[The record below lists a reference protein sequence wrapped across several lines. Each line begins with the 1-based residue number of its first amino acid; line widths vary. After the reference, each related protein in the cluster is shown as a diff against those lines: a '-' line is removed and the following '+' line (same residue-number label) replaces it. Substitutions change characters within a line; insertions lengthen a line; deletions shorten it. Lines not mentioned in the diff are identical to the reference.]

1 MPLPPSPPSRPG
13 PAAAPDPSG
22 ARGTT
27 AIAPGALIDGKY
39 RVERVLGMGGMGLVV
54 AAVHVALDR
63 RVALKFL
70 RASPGDTG
78 DVASI
83 ERMLREA
90 RAVAGLRSEHVARVI
105 DVVSRAAHPSHDA
118 STPPYIVME
127 YLQGEDLAARL
138 RASGRLSVGEAA
150 AFVLQAC
157 EAIAEAHAGGIV
169 HRDLKPANLFLTTR
183 VDGHPLVKVLDFGIS
198 KLTGP
203 ASPAALSLTRT
214 ADLIGTPLY
223 MAPEQLRHAR
233 SVDPRTDQ
241 WSLGVILFELLTGV
255 LPFPA
260 TSLMDLCARVLESDP
275 PPVQSVRADVPAPL
289 AEAIARCL
297 QRDPGARFASVAD
310 LAEALE
316 PFAVGA
322 ERGAA
327 ARIRAIAHGRA
338 ATVLQASG
346 APASTPAALHA
357 AIATDRTDAAWG
369 QTAAPSA
376 ARRFTRSTRLAL
388 QAGIALALLV
398 AVALIVLARLRAA
411 DPSRTSRVVTV
422 VSASVARDGAAL
434 PGEEARLP
442 PPPPLPVVPPVTAS
456 APAASVSVSVSPW
469 RVPAPVPAPRRS
481 SPPRAQPGPP
491 DAGVEDDFPT
501 RN

>member
-1 MPLPPSPPSRPG
+1 M
-13 PAAAPDPSG
+13 
-22 ARGTT
+22 
-27 AIAPGALIDGKY
+27 IAPGTLIDGKY

-70 RASPGDTG
+70 RASAGDTG
-78 DVASI
+78 DAASI

-90 RAVAGLRSEHVARVI
+90 RAVARLRSEHVARVI
-105 DVVSRAAHPSHDA
+105 DVVSRAAHPSRA
-118 STPPYIVME
+118 ATTPPYIVME

-138 RASGRLSVGEAA
+138 RASGRLSVGDAS

-183 VDGHPLVKVLDFGIS
+183 VDGQPLVKVLDFGIS

-203 ASPAALSLTRT
+203 ASAPALSLTRT

-275 PPVQSVRADVPAPL
+275 PPVRSVRADVPAPL

-297 QRDPGARFASVAD
+297 RRDPAERFASVAD
-310 LAEALE
+310 LAAALE
-316 PFAVGA
+316 PFAAGA

-338 ATVLQASG
+338 ATVLDASG
-346 APASTPAALHA
+346 APASVPAATPLGAPAALLA
-357 AIATDRTDAAWG
+357 AIASDRTDAAWG
-369 QTAAPSA
+369 QTAAPTASRRLKRSA
-376 ARRFTRSTRLAL
+376 RMAL
-388 QAGIALALLV
+388 QAGVALTLLV
-398 AVALIVLARLRAA
+398 AAVLIVLARLRGA
-411 DPSRTSRVVTV
+411 DPSRTSPVVMV
-422 VSASVARDGAAL
+422 VSASVARDGEAL
-434 PGEEARLP
+434 PAEARLAP
-442 PPPPLPVVPPVTAS
+442 APPVTATPLTPAS
-456 APAASVSVSVSPW
+456 QPAALASP
-469 RVPAPVPAPRRS
+469 PHFPAPR
-481 SPPRAQPGPP
+481 SPPRRPSPARPPPGVP

>member
-1 MPLPPSPPSRPG
+1 MALPPPPSSRPG
-13 PAAAPDPSG
+13 PPAGRDPPGAP
-22 ARGTT
+22 

-70 RASPGDTG
+70 RASAGDTG

-90 RAVAGLRSEHVARVI
+90 RAVARLRSEHVARVI
-105 DVVSRAAHPSHDA
+105 DVVSRPPGDA
-118 STPPYIVME
+118 TTPPYIVME

-138 RASGRLSVGEAA
+138 RASGRLSVGDAS

-183 VDGHPLVKVLDFGIS
+183 VDGQPLVKVLDFGIS

-241 WSLGVILFELLTGV
+241 WSLGVILFELLTGA

-275 PPVQSVRADVPAPL
+275 PLVQSVRADVPAPL
-289 AEAIARCL
+289 AEAVARCL
-297 QRDPGARFASVAD
+297 RRDPAARFASVAD
-310 LAEALE
+310 LAAALE

-322 ERGAA
+322 ECGAA

-338 ATVLQASG
+338 ATLVDPAAAHVSVPGVPAPG
-346 APASTPAALHA
+346 APAAVLAAMG
-357 AIATDRTDAAWG
+357 TERTDAAWG
-369 QTAAPSA
+369 QTAGPAVT
-376 ARRFTRSTRLAL
+376 RRLKRTTRFAL
-388 QAGIALALLV
+388 QAGVALALL
-398 AVALIVLARLRAA
+398 AAAALILLARLRAA
-411 DPSRTSRVVTV
+411 DPSRTSPVVMVMSAPRV
-422 VSASVARDGAAL
+422 RDGAAL
-434 PGEEARLP
+434 PAEGAAIP
-442 PPPPLPVVPPVTAS
+442 PASPVTTPPRTAS
-456 APAASVSVSVSPW
+456 THGAPA
-469 RVPAPVPAPRRS
+469 
-481 SPPRAQPGPP
+481 SPPRAPVPLAPPRRPSSPRALPGVP
-491 DAGVEDDFPT
+491 DASVEDDFPT